1 MEKSFVQ
8 NVGKAARYLAGT
20 GVEGKAADSRLLC
33 QKLEESH
40 RAKGICAMAAERP
53 ERAFS
58 WKTREMSKKKRPDSF
73 QRPA

>member
-20 GVEGKAADSRLLC
+20 GVEGKAADSRLY

-40 RAKGICAMAAERP
+40 RAMGICAMAAERP
-53 ERAFS
+53 ECAFS
-58 WKTREMSKKKRPDSF
+58 RKTREMSKKKRPGSF
-73 QRPA
+73 KSPA